1 MSKATRRLLASALV
15 AMVALVSLLAMAGPA
30 AAQSTQNILVGGTI
44 TGATSGTVSIVQ
56 GTTTCTL
63 IGGSTGAVSATGTY
77 LMSVN
82 CLNNAASTN
91 VVLNGAVVATFNYVQ
106 GTRITANG
114 QVGGTPPATATVPP
128 GTATVPPGTPAP
140 PKTGL
145 ASEDSSSSA
154 WLLVIAGLGALALGV
169 GGVTAVRK
177 SR

>member
-1 MSKATRRLLASALV
+1 MASALF
-15 AMVALVSLLAMAGPA
+15 AMVALVSLLAMAGSA
-30 AAQSTQNILVGGTI
+30 AAQSTQDILVGGTI
-44 TGATSGTVSIVQ
+44 TGATSGTISIVQ
-56 GTTTCTL
+56 GTTTCRLVGT
-63 IGGSTGAVSATGTY
+63 STGAVSATGTY

-82 CLNNAASTN
+82 CPNNGASTN
-91 VVLNGAVVATFNYVQ
+91 VVLNGATVATFNYVQ

-114 QVGGTPPATATVPP
+114 QVGAAPTATAPPATATAPA
-128 GTATVPPGTPAP
+128 GGTPAAP
-140 PKTGL
+140 RTGM

>member
-1 MSKATRRLLASALV
+1 MASALF
-15 AMVALVSLLAMAGPA
+15 AMVALVSLLAMAGSA

-82 CLNNAASTN
+82 CPNNAASTN
-91 VVLNGAVVATFNYVQ
+91 VVLNGAVVATFSYVQ

-114 QVGGTPPATATVPP
+114 QVGAAPTTTATTPAATATAPA
-128 GTATVPPGTPAP
+128 GGTPAAP
-140 PKTGL
+140 RTGM
-145 ASEDSSSSA
+145 ASEDGSSSA